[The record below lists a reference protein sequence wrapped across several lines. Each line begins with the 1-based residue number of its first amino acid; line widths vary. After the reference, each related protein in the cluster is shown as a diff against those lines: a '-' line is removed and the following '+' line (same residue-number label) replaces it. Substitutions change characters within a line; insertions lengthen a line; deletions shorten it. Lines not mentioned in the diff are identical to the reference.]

1 MSDEKAPENQEQNNP
16 EQTDI
21 TQLSLV
27 QLKALVYDQLFILEQ
42 TQNNL
47 NVLRQEIAK
56 RQE

>member
-1 MSDEKAPENQEQNNP
+1 MSDEKAPE
-16 EQTDI
+16 QTDI
-21 TQLSLV
+21 TKLSLI